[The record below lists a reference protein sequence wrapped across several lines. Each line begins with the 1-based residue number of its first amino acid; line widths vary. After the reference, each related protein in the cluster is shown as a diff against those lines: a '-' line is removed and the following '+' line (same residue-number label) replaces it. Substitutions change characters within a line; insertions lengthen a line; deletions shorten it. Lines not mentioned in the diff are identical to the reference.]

1 MILFL
6 RHVVDF
12 LLYLIN
18 QSLQG
23 RVCSSIVSQRMVEA
37 YLLSEIQPSCSPPF
51 LGVTEKGIHQE
62 VPHALVTACFKP
74 MLVIKDLVR
83 IKQCSWHYFFFCF
96 PRWEG
101 QGEGQRASSVL
112 HPSFFGNKPFSL
124 ASVAEHRWDWYE
136 ARRANLGELPCA

>member
-1 MILFL
+1 M
-6 RHVVDF
+6 DF

-51 LGVTEKGIHQE
+51 LGVTEKGIHRE
-62 VPHALVTACFKP
+62 VPHALVTACYKP

-83 IKQCSWHYFFFCF
+83 IKQCSWYYFFSLLSQM
-96 PRWEG
+96 R
-101 QGEGQRASSVL
+101 RAGGRAESKQCPSSFIL
-112 HPSFFGNKPFSL
+112 HPSSFILWKKNIFISSCG
-124 ASVAEHRWDWYE
+124 
-136 ARRANLGELPCA
+136 